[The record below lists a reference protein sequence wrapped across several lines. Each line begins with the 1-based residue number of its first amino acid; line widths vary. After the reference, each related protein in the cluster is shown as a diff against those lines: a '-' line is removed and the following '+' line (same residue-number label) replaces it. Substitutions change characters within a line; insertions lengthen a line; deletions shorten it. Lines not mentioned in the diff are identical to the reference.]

1 MSDQPVGQ
9 AAVQRTNGVA
19 RTCSRFTEKVKS
31 KPDTWPSGFACT
43 TTNMQP
49 TRLPASLSTVRK
61 LFGGAILCDVPARFI
76 DVRCAFFLATVVCLV
91 WRPAEAFSFAV
102 FFDKCRTIK
111 KCSQTLIQIRASLSR
126 SSSIKPSRMMAAH
139 SKSLCSFGGWL
150 YSIIRLYVDGVL
162 HYHWQV
168 LFRRPSA

>member
-1 MSDQPVGQ
+1 MQTVTKHVGSTSRPGRCATNKWRGQNVFSFYRKSEKQ
-9 AAVQRTNGVA
+9 AGYVA
-19 RTCSRFTEKVKS
+19 IWVRMH
-31 KPDTWPSGFACT
+31 DN
-43 TTNMQP
+43 NMQP

-150 YSIIRLYVDGVL
+150 YARKQAV
-162 HYHWQV
+162 
-168 LFRRPSA
+168 R